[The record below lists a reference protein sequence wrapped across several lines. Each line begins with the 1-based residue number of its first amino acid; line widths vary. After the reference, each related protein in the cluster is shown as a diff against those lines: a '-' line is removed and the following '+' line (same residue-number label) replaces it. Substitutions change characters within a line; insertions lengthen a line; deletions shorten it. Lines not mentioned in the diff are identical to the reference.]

1 MLEKAITILSF
12 LKKGD
17 WDFLSLEWP
26 LCIGCSFFSA
36 NSHIMELDEPSHI
49 VLCPFGHAC
58 RQGGADCVTGC
69 GSEAAPR
76 RASTCLSPAGWE
88 SWWTRPVMKAS
99 AEMAGW
105 AEM

>member
-76 RASTCLSPAGWE
+76 RSEQVSVTGRLGKLVDQTCHE
-88 SWWTRPVMKAS
+88 S
-99 AEMAGW
+99 
-105 AEM
+105 